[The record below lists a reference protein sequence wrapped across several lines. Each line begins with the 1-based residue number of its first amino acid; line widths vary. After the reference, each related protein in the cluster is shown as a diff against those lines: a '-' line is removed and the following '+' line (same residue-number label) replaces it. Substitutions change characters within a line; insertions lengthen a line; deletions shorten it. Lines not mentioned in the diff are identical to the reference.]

1 MIKHFTFLKKPNRIK
16 KSYKTN
22 MKFIFTTVFTL
33 IFSFLINSQ
42 MVSAEQLDNSN
53 QIDKDSTE
61 MVNDNNDNKKSTK
74 LKKSEEDIFGDEQTF
89 PFVAGLGKNAAH

>member
-1 MIKHFTFLKKPNRIK
+1 
-16 KSYKTN
+16 
-22 MKFIFTTVFTL
+22 MKFIFTTVLTL

-42 MVSAEQLDNSN
+42 MVNAEQLDNPN

-74 LKKSEEDIFGDEQTF
+74 LKNSEEDIFGDEQTF